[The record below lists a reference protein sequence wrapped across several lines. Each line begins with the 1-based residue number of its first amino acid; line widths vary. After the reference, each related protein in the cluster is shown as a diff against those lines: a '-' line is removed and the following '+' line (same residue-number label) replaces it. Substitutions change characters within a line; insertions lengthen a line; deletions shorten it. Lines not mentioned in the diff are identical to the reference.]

1 MELLASPV
9 NELGRLFQR
18 HRHYRSASVAYAAAT
33 ALSPGW
39 AAPWFN
45 RGLMAKFQRR
55 WRDCL
60 SHTLRATELDPDMP
74 GAWWNLGIAATAL
87 GDWTVAR
94 RAWWRCGV
102 SVPLGDGPPDMAL
115 GSVPIRIDPEGRA
128 EVVWCERLDPARAR
142 IKNVP
147 FPESGRGCG
156 DLLLTDGEPR
166 GYRQSGGRQVPVF
179 NELQVLSPSAL
190 STFSVTLTAPDASAL
205 SGLEALAG
213 EQGVIIEDWSTVR
226 VLCACCSE
234 GSPEPHE
241 HEEPSDSWSVPRTV
255 GVAAEHDHRV
265 DNLLTAWTAAGAER
279 SIVEVVC
286 LLDRCSTAPASAA

>member
-9 NELGRLFQR
+9 NELGRFFQK
-18 HRHYRSASVAYAAAT
+18 HQHYRTASAFYGAAT
-33 ALSPGW
+33 LLAPEW

-55 WRDCL
+55 WQDCL
-60 SHTLRATELDPDMP
+60 SHTLRATELDPEMS

-87 GDWTVAR
+87 GDWPVAR
-94 RAWWRCGV
+94 RAWWRSGV

-115 GSVPIRIDPEGRA
+115 GSVPIRLDPDGQA

-142 IKNVP
+142 IRSVP
-147 FPESGRGCG
+147 FPASGRGCG

-179 NELQVLSPSAL
+179 NELQVLSPSPL
-190 STFSVTLTAPDASAL
+190 STFAVTLSAPNADAMA
-205 SGLEALAG
+205 GLEDLAG
-213 EQGVIIEDWSTVR
+213 KQGIFVEDWSTVR

-234 GSPEPHE
+234 GTPGPHE
-241 HEEPSDSWSVPRTV
+241 HDEAPDSWSVSRSV
-255 GVAAEHDHRV
+255 GVAAPHDDSVHS
-265 DNLLTAWTAAGAER
+265 LLTSWAAAGPER
-279 SIVEVVC
+279 SIIEVVC
-286 LLDRCSTAPASAA
+286 LLDRCSPASASAA